1 MMPISMKKTVAGTS
15 TLAVLTCAGLF
26 AAQAQAPQRNVW
38 SGVYTADQAERGA
51 EAYAQHCAACHG
63 SSLGGIDV
71 APALVGA
78 TFFSN
83 WNNTSA
89 ADLHERIKRTMP
101 LQAPNSLGG
110 RMVADIEAYILQA
123 NGMPAGDLPLPPN
136 PALMGNVTITSQK
149 PAEAEGDCT
158 C

>member
-1 MMPISMKKTVAGTS
+1 MPINLKKTIGGT
-15 TLAVLTCAGLF
+15 TALAVLTCVGLF

-38 SGVYTADQAERGA
+38 SGVYTAEQAERGA
-51 EAYAQHCAACHG
+51 EAYAMHCAACHG
-63 SSLGGIDV
+63 SSLEGIDV
-71 APALVGA
+71 APALTGA

-89 ADLHERIKRTMP
+89 ADLHERIKLTMP

-110 RMVADIEAYILQA
+110 RMDADIEAYILQA
-123 NGMPAGDLPLPPN
+123 NGMPAGELALPPN
-136 PALMGNVTITSQK
+136 PALMRNVTITSQK
-149 PAEAEGDCT
+149 PADTEGDCT